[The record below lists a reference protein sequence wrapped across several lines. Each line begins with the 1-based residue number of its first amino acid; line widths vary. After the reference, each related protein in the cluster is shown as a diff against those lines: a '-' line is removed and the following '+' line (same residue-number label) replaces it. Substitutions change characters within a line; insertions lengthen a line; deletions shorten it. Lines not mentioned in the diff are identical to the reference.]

1 MLRYTTFRILAA
13 IPTLFLVTILVFF
26 FIRLVPGD
34 PAAVL
39 VGDIQNIGRLEEVR
53 RELGL
58 DRSIPEQFFAWIGK
72 IFQGDFGVSIMN
84 QAPVLDTILDRFA
97 VTAQVILI
105 AVLFTTL
112 IAVPAGMIAAWRQNR
127 LTDNIIVVSTI
138 AAMSVPSFWIGLT
151 LILIFGIEL
160 GWLPAVGYVSLF
172 EDFSRGAVYLIMP
185 VAALVLGEVGGV
197 LRMARASTI
206 EIMRRDYIT
215 HARAK
220 GLSEVAVLSRHAF
233 PNAFAPTLTIL
244 GMIIGSLLGG
254 AAVIETVFTLPGLG
268 RLTIDA
274 ISSRDYPMVQ
284 GILLVVAVIYVM
296 VNLITDLLYPLF
308 DPRVKL

>member
-127 LTDNIIVVSTI
+127 LTDNIIGVSTI

-215 HARAK
+215 HAGAK
-220 GLSEVAVLSRHAF
+220 GLSEAAVLSRHAF

-284 GILLVVAVIYVM
+284 GILLVVAVIYVL

>member
-220 GLSEVAVLSRHAF
+220 GLSEAAVLSRHAF

>member
-220 GLSEVAVLSRHAF
+220 GLSEAAVLSRHAF

-284 GILLVVAVIYVM
+284 GILLVVAVIYVL

>member
-220 GLSEVAVLSRHAF
+220 GLSEAAVLSQHAF

-284 GILLVVAVIYVM
+284 GILLVVAVIYVL

>member
-1 MLRYTTFRILAA
+1 MFRYTIFRVLAA
-13 IPTLFLVTILVFF
+13 FPTLLLVTILVFL

-39 VGDIQNIGRLEEVR
+39 VGDIQNIGRLEEIR
-53 RELGL
+53 ARLGL
-58 DRSIPEQFFAWIGK
+58 DRSVPEQFVIWLGNIL
-72 IFQGDFGVSIMN
+72 QGDFGVSILN
-84 QAPVLDTILDRFA
+84 GAPVLDTILSRFA
-97 VTAQVILI
+97 VTAQVIFV
-105 AVLFTTL
+105 AVTVSTL
-112 IAVPAGMIAAWRQNR
+112 IAIPAGMIAAWKQNR
-127 LTDNIIVVSTI
+127 WADNLIVVTTI

-160 GWLPAVGYVSLF
+160 GWLPSVGYVSPL
-172 EDFSRGAVYLIMP
+172 EDFSRGVMYLIMP
-185 VAALVLGEVGGV
+185 VTALVMGEIGGV

-206 EIMRRDYIT
+206 EVMRREYIT
-215 HARAK
+215 HARSK
-220 GLSEVAVLSRHAF
+220 GLSEGVVLARHAF

-284 GILLVVAVIYVM
+284 GILLVVAVIYVV
-296 VNLITDLLYPLF
+296 VNLITDLLYPIF

>member
-215 HARAK
+215 HAGAK
-220 GLSEVAVLSRHAF
+220 GLSEAAVLSRHAF

-284 GILLVVAVIYVM
+284 GILLVVAVIYVL